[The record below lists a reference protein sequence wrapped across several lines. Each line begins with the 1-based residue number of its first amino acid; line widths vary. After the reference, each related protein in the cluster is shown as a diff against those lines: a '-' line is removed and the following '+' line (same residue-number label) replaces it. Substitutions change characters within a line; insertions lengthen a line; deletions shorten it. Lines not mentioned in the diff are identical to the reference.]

1 MENGSSNKKK
11 ASKNFLFGRLRTR
24 FVADY
29 HRSRA
34 VMVIIYEHKVKVFFQ
49 LKEYYHGRF

>member
-49 LKEYYHGRF
+49 LKEYYHGRI